1 MYDINLPDESCSRL
15 ENETRPEHEG
25 SAHLPS
31 LTNLLFE
38 IMAIMILDLG
48 WITARQASLLIG

>member
-1 MYDINLPDESCSRL
+1 MRVVLDL

-25 SAHLPS
+25 SVHLPS

-48 WITARQASLLIG
+48 WITARHASLLIG